1 MAISATDR
9 AIATVALNRAPSLSH
24 AARRVG
30 LELLN
35 HVNKASGLAWPS
47 EIRLASILGISKRT
61 IARAKAELRAAGLLT
76 WQQRGRHRTPIYRL
90 AWEALQGIAASI
102 RAKVDKAKALHRNR
116 ARPDTPTPPIA
127 KPQQDRART
136 GLGLPNVAAYLSHSL
151 DIAMGGRWKTPGTPP
166 KQILTDAQLDGKASA
181 RLWEALSRLGP
192 HVVTQLLDHPQADRI
207 QAEAIKAERYRPS
220 GTPDGKAGILK
231 LQQLLEQGANAW

>member
-1 MAISATDR
+1 MAISSTDR
-9 AIATVALNRAPSLSH
+9 AIATVALNRAPNLSH

-102 RAKVDKAKALHRNR
+102 RAKVDKAKAFHRNSTR
-116 ARPDTPTPPIA
+116 QDAPQPIA
-127 KPQQDRART
+127 KPQPDRART

-181 RLWEALSRLGP
+181 RLWDALSRLGP
-192 HVVTQLLDHPQADRI
+192 QVITQLLDHPQADRI

-231 LQQLLEQGANAW
+231 LQRLLEQGANAW